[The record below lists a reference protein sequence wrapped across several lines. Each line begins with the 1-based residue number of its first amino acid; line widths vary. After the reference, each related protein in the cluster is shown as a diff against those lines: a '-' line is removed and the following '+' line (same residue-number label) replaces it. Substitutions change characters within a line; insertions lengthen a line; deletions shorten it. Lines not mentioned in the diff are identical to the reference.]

1 MARKTLTILL
11 CSLGMLFAVHTASA
25 ISSASEHVV
34 VNIKEQRL
42 YLYRNGLPTFTTELS
57 TGRRNLP
64 TPRGEFYVSEK
75 EAHHISSIYHCA
87 MHYYLRLSGEPFGI
101 HYGENPGYPASHG
114 CIRVGKIQ
122 DAVYLFQVVPAGTTV
137 TIE

>member
-1 MARKTLTILL
+1 MARSKLAILL
-11 CSLGMLFAVHTASA
+11 CSLGMMFVIHTASA
-25 ISSASEHVV
+25 TSSDSEHVV

-42 YLYRNGLPTFTTELS
+42 YLYRDGLPTFTTELS
-57 TGRRNLP
+57 TGRRSLP

-75 EAHHISSIYHCA
+75 DAHHISSLYHCA

-101 HYGENPGYPASHG
+101 HYGLNPGYPASHG
-114 CIRVGKIQ
+114 CIRVGKMR
-122 DAVYLFQVVPAGTTV
+122 DAVYLFQVIHTGTTV

>member
-1 MARKTLTILL
+1 MARKTLAILS
-11 CSLGMLFAVHTASA
+11 CSLGMMFAVHTASA
-25 ISSASEHVV
+25 ISSTSEHVV

-42 YLYRNGLPTFTTELS
+42 YLYRDGLPTFTTELS
-57 TGRRNLP
+57 TGRRSLP

-75 EAHHISSIYHCA
+75 DAHHISSVYHCA

-101 HYGENPGYPASHG
+101 HYGRNPGYPASHG